1 VTDLDSAAFGGPDG
15 SSRRGR
21 YNRTVTRRHLASPV
35 VPGHVLLRACAGLRA
50 IGIDARPALERIEL
64 PLQRLRDGVAEVPL
78 FKIRDFWQAA
88 VESTGQSALGLRL
101 AELVRPE
108 NYEVFGCLIA
118 ASSTLGE
125 AVLRA
130 TRLIS
135 LVTPSVRLS
144 FHQRGDRASLSI
156 EPRYPDL
163 VHREAIEFILGAVH
177 VIARRI
183 TGKEVSPSEVRFSH
197 AAPPDISHH
206 QRIFASP
213 VRFRCSSSEM
223 IFDGG
228 LLDLPIKSHDSTLAA
243 TLQRQAEELMRRDTS
258 DGFKAQVRA
267 ALAAELRGGE
277 PSAIRLAGAL
287 DIHPKTLTRR
297 LRQEG
302 TTFRGLLDELR
313 LQLAERY
320 LRQPNLSV
328 DEVAFL
334 LGYSERSAFHRAF
347 RRWTG
352 RAPRESE
359 QAD

>member
-1 VTDLDSAAFGGPDG
+1 M
-15 SSRRGR
+15 
-21 YNRTVTRRHLASPV
+21 TRRLPASPV
-35 VPGHVLLRACAGLRA
+35 VPGYVLLRASAGLRA
-50 IGIDARPALERIEL
+50 IGIDARPALERIDL
-64 PLQRLRDGVAEVPL
+64 PLQRLRDEVIEVPL

-88 VESTGQSALGLRL
+88 VESTGESALGLRL
-101 AELVRPE
+101 AEQVRPE
-108 NYEVFGCLIA
+108 IYEVFGCLIA
-118 ASSTLGE
+118 ASATLGE

-130 TRLIS
+130 TRLIG
-135 LVTPSVRLS
+135 LVTPSMRLS
-144 FHQRGDRASLSI
+144 FHQRGDRATLSV
-156 EPRYPDL
+156 EPLYPDL
-163 VHREAIEFILGAVH
+163 IHREAIEFVLGATH

-183 TGKEVSPSEVRFSH
+183 TGEQVSPLEVRFSH
-197 AAPPDISHH
+197 PAPPDTSHH

-213 VRFRCSSSEM
+213 VRFQCASSEM

-228 LLDLPIKSHDSTLAA
+228 LLDLPIKSHDSTLSAS
-243 TLQRQAEELMRRDTS
+243 LQRQAEELIKRDAS

-277 PSAIRLAGAL
+277 PTAERLAAAL

-352 RAPRESE
+352 RAPRAGDLSE
-359 QAD
+359 